1 MTTHPTK
8 GEFDASRA
16 EWRAATTPD
25 GTPGRIEVAF
35 VDDLIGVRDAQ
46 APDTVLVYTPAE
58 WEAFLAGAKD
68 REFDLDA

>member
-8 GEFDASRA
+8 GNFDAA
-16 EWRAATTPD
+16 HATWRAARTGD
-25 GTPGRIEVAF
+25 GTLGRIEVAF
-35 VDDLIGVRDAQ
+35 SDGLIGLRDADD
-46 APDTVLVYTPAE
+46 PDTVLVYTPAE